1 MSGLV
6 LLGLA
11 VSVAGLIGSAVRAG
25 RRRKAIQALIA
36 QITETDH
43 PLFCVYSN
51 DQKFQVQAINGQASS
66 WLPFVIAVT
75 PDQINLYPAP
85 SGDRTVIP
93 AAQLRWFGRPKK
105 YSSGPNELWLHAE
118 HEGDWR
124 LVRLRLYRDTMQAL
138 IRALKEITTPEQV
151 IAYRRQRPY
160 VHFGPVQA
168 RPAAQDIHGV
178 WTLADPV
185 DLYLMPLFLV
195 LMQGASVQRTIP
207 LETVQQVS
215 AIRRIDQPR
224 ADGLVRFEAGRETF
238 AFALKP
244 HETFA
249 TALAEAAKRTLEDP
263 VQWQRKKKKP
273 DDDDEDFE

>member
-6 LLGLA
+6 ILGLA
-11 VSVAGLIGSAVRAG
+11 ASVAGLVGSAVQAG
-25 RRRKAIQALIA
+25 RRRKAIQALVA
-36 QITETDH
+36 QITETDQ
-43 PLFCVYSN
+43 PLFVVYSYEL
-51 DQKFQVQAINGQASS
+51 KFRVQAINGPSSS
-66 WLPFVIAVT
+66 WRPFVIAVT

-85 SGDRTVIP
+85 SGERTVIP
-93 AAQLRWFGRPKK
+93 AARLRWFGRPKK
-105 YSSGPNELWLHAE
+105 YTSGPNELWLHAE
-118 HEGDWR
+118 DDGGWR

-138 IRALKEITTPEQV
+138 IRALKEIATPEQV

-168 RPAAQDIHGV
+168 RPATQDIHGV
-178 WTLADPV
+178 WALAGPV

-224 ADGLVRFEAGRETF
+224 ADGLVRFEAGGETL

-244 HETFA
+244 HEAFA

-273 DDDDEDFE
+273 DDDEDFE